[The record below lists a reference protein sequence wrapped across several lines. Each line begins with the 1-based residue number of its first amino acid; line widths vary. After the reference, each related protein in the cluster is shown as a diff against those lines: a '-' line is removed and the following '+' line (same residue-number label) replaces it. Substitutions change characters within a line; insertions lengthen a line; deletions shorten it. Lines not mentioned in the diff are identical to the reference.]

1 MRNWIRGIAAALLL
15 ATLSFTA
22 SAAVF
27 VSVNIAP
34 PLLPVYAA
42 PPMPAPGY
50 FWTPGYWAWEGG
62 GYYWVPGTWVLA
74 PAPGL
79 LWTPGYW
86 GWAGGAYVWHGGY
99 WGPHVGFYGGVN
111 YGFGYSGVGF
121 HGGAWEGGRYVANTT
136 VINNTTIVN
145 ETTVNR
151 VSYNGGTGGV
161 VAKPTAAEERAAHD
175 HHVTMS
181 EAQQQHEVAA
191 SRDSTMRAS
200 YNHGRPSVA
209 ATPKPGV
216 FYGKGVVAARSAA
229 PSGVAPHATTPTSAH
244 GTTPQQHGTTS
255 EHAMT
260 SPHPNGEYGG
270 HGSAGSAAGGQ
281 PGAPKGYPAPAPAPG
296 GHGGP
301 AYHSQGHGGEHPQP
315 QQHGG
320 EHGRPG

>member
-1 MRNWIRGIAAALLL
+1 
-15 ATLSFTA
+15 
-22 SAAVF
+22 
-27 VSVNIAP
+27 
-34 PLLPVYAA
+34 
-42 PPMPAPGY
+42 
-50 FWTPGYWAWEGG
+50 
-62 GYYWVPGTWVLA
+62 
-74 PAPGL
+74 
-79 LWTPGYW
+79 
-86 GWAGGAYVWHGGY
+86 
-99 WGPHVGFYGGVN
+99 
-111 YGFGYSGVGF
+111 
-121 HGGAWEGGRYVANTT
+121 
-136 VINNTTIVN
+136 
-145 ETTVNR
+145 
-151 VSYNGGTGGV
+151 
-161 VAKPTAAEERAAHD
+161 
-175 HHVTMS
+175 MS

-270 HGSAGSAAGGQ
+270 HGSAAGGQ